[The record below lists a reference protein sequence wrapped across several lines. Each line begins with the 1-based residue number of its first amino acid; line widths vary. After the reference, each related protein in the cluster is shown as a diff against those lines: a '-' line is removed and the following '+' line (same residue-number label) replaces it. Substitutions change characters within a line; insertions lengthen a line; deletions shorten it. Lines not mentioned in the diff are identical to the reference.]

1 MQAFSVLSLL
11 IALPFL
17 GSLLIASGKLESVA
31 QKAAILISGIQLILI
46 GYIYFL
52 FDFKSPNF
60 QLEESI
66 KWIELNLGSLG
77 EFHMDYALGV
87 DGLSMGLILL
97 SGLISFIAILNS
109 GTIQEKKNGYYAL
122 ILLLNA
128 SIMGCFLAKDL
139 FLFYLFFEFM
149 LLPMYFLIGIWGGPR
164 KNYASIK
171 FFIYT
176 LVGSLFILIVM
187 LGMGIAYV
195 DPYETAINLGL
206 ITEGQSFG
214 IEGLQAIQTA
224 LANQEIPMNQMVH
237 SFDIQAFSDPKN
249 CQIGS
254 ILHPN
259 SGWLLSNFS
268 ARFWSFWLLFIGFAI
283 KLPLVPL
290 HTWLPDAHVE
300 APTPISVILA
310 GVLLKIGA
318 YGWLRICFPFFS
330 LEALQ
335 NANILSGL
343 GALSI
348 IYGAYNALAM
358 TDLKKLVAYSSIS
371 HMGFVLIGIA
381 SFTEEGVQG
390 AIFQS
395 LSHGILSSLLFLM
408 VGVIYDRTG
417 NRNIDS
423 YAGLANLMPKFTLIS
438 GIAIFASLGL
448 PGFSGF
454 IGEFFSLMGGFTS
467 HHSQA
472 IWAILGAF
480 GILLGAGYFLWT
492 FQKIY
497 LGKVY
502 LKNTEWQMTDLT
514 NLETASLYSLGF
526 LSILFGIWP
535 NLLFEISQ
543 TFSTQFIAIFLK
555 ID

>member
-1 MQAFSVLSLL
+1 MQAFSILSLL
-11 IALPFL
+11 IIIPLI
-17 GSLLIASGKLESVA
+17 GSFLIASGKLGSIVPKIA
-31 QKAAILISGIQLILI
+31 SLFSGIQLVLI
-46 GYIYFL
+46 AYIYFL
-52 FDFKSPNF
+52 FDFNTPNF
-60 QLEESI
+60 QLEESFQ
-66 KWIELNLGSLG
+66 WINLNLGSLG
-77 EFHMDYALGV
+77 EFHVNYNLGI
-87 DGLSMGLILL
+87 DGLSLGLVILT
-97 SGLISFIAILNS
+97 GFISFIAILNS
-109 GTIQEKKNGYYAL
+109 SVIKEKLNGYFSL

-128 SIMGCFLAKDL
+128 SIIGCFLAKDL
-139 FLFYLFFEFM
+139 FLFYIFFEFM

-164 KNYASIK
+164 KNYASLK

-195 DPYETAINLGL
+195 DPYETAINIGL
-206 ITEGQSFG
+206 ITEGQNFG
-214 IEGLQAIQTA
+214 MEGLQAIQNA
-224 LANQEIPMNQMVH
+224 IANQEIPTNQIIH
-237 SFDIQAFSDPKN
+237 SFDIQALTDPRN

-254 ILHPN
+254 ILHSN
-259 SGWLLSNFS
+259 SGWLLSGYS
-268 ARFWSFWLLFIGFAI
+268 ARFWAFWLLFIGFAI

-330 LEALQ
+330 VEAVQ
-335 NANILSGL
+335 NANILSAL
-343 GALSI
+343 GAISI

-358 TDLKKLVAYSSIS
+358 SDLKKLVAYSSIS

-381 SFTEEGVQG
+381 SLNAEGVQG

-395 LSHGILSSLLFLM
+395 ISHGILSSMLFLM

-423 YAGLANLMPKFTLIS
+423 YSGLANLMPKFTAIS

-467 HHSQA
+467 IHSHA
-472 IWAILGAF
+472 IWAILGSI
-480 GILLGAGYFLWT
+480 GILLGAGYLLWT

-502 LKNTEWQMTDLT
+502 LKNENWVMPDLT
-514 NLETASLYSLGF
+514 YLETFSLYSLGI
-526 LSILFGIWP
+526 LSILFGIFP
-535 NLLFEISQ
+535 NLIFKTSQIFTNNFINLFQ
-543 TFSTQFIAIFLK
+543 
-555 ID
+555 